1 MTQMVFGQG
10 LANRLDVMYRSP
22 DMLRRRELARAALA
36 AAPGER
42 IVDLGCGPGFYVAE
56 LLKQVGPGGH
66 VVGIDASPAML
77 ALAAA
82 RCAGPGH
89 AAFLRSGVASL
100 PAASERF
107 DAALCVQ
114 VLEYVPDVAAALA
127 EARRVLRPG
136 GRLVAWDID
145 WSTVSWHSRDP
156 ARMQRMLQ
164 TWDEHLSHPALPRTL
179 AARLQEAGFG
189 NIRAAGH
196 TFATAAEASPDRFG
210 TSLIPLVQD
219 FVADRNPISVD
230 DARAWADEQRQLAAD
245 GDFFFACIQFCFT
258 ATRP

>member
-1 MTQMVFGQG
+1 MTQTVFGPG

-56 LLKQVGPGGH
+56 LLEQVGPDGH
-66 VVGIDASPAML
+66 VAGIDASPAML
-77 ALAAA
+77 ALAAR
-82 RCAGPGH
+82 RCAGRGN
-89 AAFLRSGVASL
+89 AGFLRSGVATL
-100 PAASERF
+100 PAADESF

-145 WSTVSWHSRDP
+145 WSTVSWHSREP
-156 ARMQRMLQ
+156 ARMQRVLQ

-179 AARLQEAGFG
+179 AARLREAGFEDV
-189 NIRAAGH
+189 RAAGH
-196 TFATAAEASPDRFG
+196 TFATAAQASPDSFG
-210 TSLIPLVQD
+210 TSLVPLIED
-219 FVADRNPISVD
+219 FVADRKPISAD
-230 DARAWADEQRQLAAD
+230 DARAWADEQRQLGAD